1 MKNKKSKKKA
11 LKTKKTKINRRKRSR
26 KTKKRS
32 RKMRGKGSAC
42 SRISPEPHSEE
53 VNTYINPREMEPW
66 IKKANVNDDVC
77 ALCLEPLRS
86 SGRKY
91 VVYKLT
97 CGHQFHAYCLNEL
110 CNARDAD
117 GNHISVDGMIPCPIC
132 RTLFDSKYCHDVDGF
147 TNSDT
152 ELVPLPIMRML
163 ESRDYTVDENY
174 ETSGK

>member
-1 MKNKKSKKKA
+1 MKNKKSRKKA

-32 RKMRGKGSAC
+32 RRMRGKGPAF
-42 SRISPEPHSEE
+42 SRISRGPPSAE
-53 VNTYINPREMEPW
+53 VNTYIDPRQMEPW
-66 IKKANVNDDVC
+66 IKKANVNDDAC

-110 CNARDAD
+110 CNSISVNE
-117 GNHISVDGMIPCPIC
+117 NHILHKIPCPIC

-147 TNSDT
+147 TNSNT
-152 ELVPLPIMRML
+152 ELVPLPIIRML
-163 ESRDYTVDENY
+163 ESRDYTVDEKS